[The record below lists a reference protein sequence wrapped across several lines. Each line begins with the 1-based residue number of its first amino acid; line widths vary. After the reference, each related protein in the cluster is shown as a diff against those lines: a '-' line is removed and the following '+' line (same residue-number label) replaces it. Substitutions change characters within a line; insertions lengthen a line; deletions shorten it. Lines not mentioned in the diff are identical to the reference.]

1 MQTGVQKF
9 MFRYSMERR
18 RYILQNISY
27 KQYQLRS
34 LNRFKT
40 CRKTKR
46 SHGTGVQSERM
57 SSRWKDI
64 E

>member
-1 MQTGVQKF
+1 MQTAVQKF
-9 MFRYSMERR
+9 MLKYSMEIR

-40 CRKTKR
+40 RLKTER
-46 SHGTGVQSERM
+46 SHGTDVQSEP
-57 SSRWKDI
+57 SA
-64 E
+64 